1 MPNVM
6 KSGSLNLLEPFG
18 PHRACNGTALPLPL
32 LYSRVLPTKNGFV
45 TPLTL
50 DCRLTVE
57 GATANCYIV
66 VGNYGFVYAGVNG
79 IFIVP
84 LV

>member
-1 MPNVM
+1 M
-6 KSGSLNLLEPFG
+6 FG
-18 PHRACNGTALPLPL
+18 G
-32 LYSRVLPTKNGFV
+32 
-45 TPLTL
+45 
-50 DCRLTVE
+50 

-66 VGNYGFVYAGVNG
+66 VVVAGNYGFVYAGVNG